1 AQLAQFSTVEGIEKM
16 NSSIDAMA
24 SSFQSSQ
31 ALQAS
36 SMVGRTVVFP
46 SDRAMVDPAEGFTGQ
61 FVLPQPS
68 QMVLV
73 NVYDE
78 AGSMVA
84 TINLGAQETGIRDF
98 AWDGQ
103 DASGNPLPAGKYRF
117 EAQASINGETTQLA
131 TLLPANVDSVSL
143 GAGHGGEMVLN
154 LAGLGSIGLSDG
166 FTLGKDPP
174 PNSEQ
179 RSLSMS
185 VNIGPSGI
193 RAASSDLN
201 ITGNNIANAS
211 TVGFKAA
218 RAEFGDVY
226 AASILGTGSNAQG
239 SGVVLNNVAQIF
251 TQGNINYTENSLD
264 LAINGNGFFVTSKNG
279 ALSYTR
285 AG

>member
-1 AQLAQFSTVEGIEKM
+1 MSISVGSSVLDQYQVDQGRFAKGDELGKNEFLQLLVAQLNNQDPLAPQENGEFIAQLAQFSTVEGIEKM

-73 NVYDE
+73 SVYDE

-143 GAGHGGEMVLN
+143 GVGHGGEMVLN
-154 LAGLGSIGLSDG
+154 LAGLGSIGLSDV
-166 FTLGKDPP
+166 FTIGK
-174 PNSEQ
+174 
-179 RSLSMS
+179 
-185 VNIGPSGI
+185 
-193 RAASSDLN
+193 
-201 ITGNNIANAS
+201 
-211 TVGFKAA
+211 
-218 RAEFGDVY
+218 
-226 AASILGTGSNAQG
+226 
-239 SGVVLNNVAQIF
+239 
-251 TQGNINYTENSLD
+251 
-264 LAINGNGFFVTSKNG
+264 
-279 ALSYTR
+279 
-285 AG
+285 